1 MDRSDPLTPKNRF
14 PHPAVTSNLAPH
26 LKSAHHDRGEGSIGK
41 SHNNDPKPFVV
52 KILTSKPSAIKI
64 LHTLFANPAPSKLLQ
79 GQGGGGGT
87 SKVDPFSHSVPSHQ
101 TIVGKF
107 FPPEKSTSPYWF
119 LPFDLGLL
127 LKDFLR

>member
-79 GQGGGGGT
+79 GQGEGGYLQ
-87 SKVDPFSHSVPSHQ
+87 SRSFFSFCSVPSDDRWE
-101 TIVGKF
+101 V
-107 FPPEKSTSPYWF
+107 FPPQKSTSPYWF

>member
-79 GQGGGGGT
+79 GQGGGGVPPKSILFLILFRPLRRSLG
-87 SKVDPFSHSVPSHQ
+87 SFFPRRNPQAHIGFSHS
-101 TIVGKF
+101 I
-107 FPPEKSTSPYWF
+107 
-119 LPFDLGLL
+119 L
-127 LKDFLR
+127 DFYSRTF